1 MYQIHYKGRPKPA
14 ERPRARFSLG
24 NKNYYLYTPPTY
36 EKYKRDL
43 IEHFNKFENEKE
55 FAELFD
61 PKTLV
66 YGLSVKIVFRLKG
79 KGKQPFYGKRP
90 DIDNLMKAI
99 FDGLFQSN
107 VNLIEDG
114 IETDKEGNPV
124 VDYKGVPLPHFK
136 QKIDDSRIV
145 HTETLKLRVDTEEE
159 EGFHIILRNVG
170 KDEIS

>member
-24 NKNYYLYTPPTY
+24 NKNYYLYTPPSY
-36 EKYKRDL
+36 EKYKREL
-43 IEHFNKFENEKE
+43 IEHFNQFEKE
-55 FAELFD
+55 EKFAELFE
-61 PKTLV
+61 PKNIV
-66 YGLSVKIVFRLKG
+66 YGLSIKIIFRLKG
-79 KGKQPFYGKRP
+79 RGKQPFYGKRP

-114 IETDKEGNPV
+114 IEIDK
-124 VDYKGVPLPHFK
+124 DGVPIMDSKGEPILHFK

-159 EGFHIILRNVG
+159 EGFQVVIRNVG
-170 KDEIS
+170 EDEI